1 MPEQQSVEE
10 RLTSMEQAV
19 RQLQHRLDTLQG
31 KSNWLHRFYGA
42 FDDIPKED
50 FDEFVRLGREF
61 RNSDRP
67 LDDGQQP

>member
-1 MPEQQSVEE
+1 MPEQHSVEE
-10 RLTSMEQAV
+10 RLTAMEQAV
-19 RQLQHRLDTLQG
+19 RQLQGRLDALQG

-42 FDDIPKED
+42 FDDIPQED

-67 LDDGQQP
+67 VDDGQ